1 MVALLTP
8 DQRERRLSD
17 KIVKEAGDISLIVFA
32 CEAGM
37 GSSLM
42 GANQLKKMCKKA
54 KLDVTVV
61 HSPVSQ
67 MPAEVDLIVTHQ
79 SLAAVA
85 RAAAPE
91 AAVVSFMMFFGDP
104 AVKEVVE
111 KLKNN
116 QAIES
121 VV

>member
-1 MVALLTP
+1 M
-8 DQRERRLSD
+8 SD
-17 KIVKEAGDISLIVFA
+17 RIVKEAGDIKSIVFA

-61 HSPVSQ
+61 HAPVSQ
-67 MPAEVDLIVTHQ
+67 MPAGVDLVVTHQ
-79 SLAAVA
+79 SLGQTA
-85 RAAAPE
+85 RAAAPD
-91 AAVVSFMMFFGDP
+91 AAIVTFMMFFGDP
-104 AVKEVVE
+104 AVKAVVE
-111 KLKNN
+111 KLKNDE
-116 QAIES
+116 AIES